1 MQFTRSTLPA
11 MEVPRR
17 SPVRGFLLPSLILA
31 MTLFVSPLSTLG
43 QSVII
48 RAVPAIRASEPP
60 GPAEQNAAPD
70 DGAASAEAPTD
81 GTVPPQGEAAPGPAT
96 KLSKD
101 EIASLKQLLESLP
114 KDRQDEM
121 KAYYKDLGLDLDQAL
136 GIASAASAAAM
147 RFQEAMNTMRELDFA
162 RTPKNVLSARAKLG
176 FGQVPQPDP
185 ATARGSDIAR
195 WVHLQVMAGEWS
207 AFAKFLDNLPQEHAE
222 SIYAAVLQSLNR
234 GNSGMLPEEV
244 LALAEAS
251 PSEPKEWQSQAWA
264 NMLKAAAARNSP
276 GPLLDRIRAGTRFF
290 GTSDSAK
297 RHRTVELLAGAG
309 LLEQAYEFLPP
320 LADARAAGDGDL
332 VLVHARYQAELADK
346 AGQDGGGD
354 EHRDAAWALYS
365 EVATMPRASM
375 TSRREAIRLAVG
387 MMSEMP
393 RASVQPWLT
402 KVFDDDALGPAA
414 LEAIAVRASEVGD
427 AKGSEAEK
435 AQSIL
440 SLKEAVDILLKRE
453 GLDRSVLR
461 VPMRMLTTA
470 LVAEMEQAVNKKGA
484 QQTISVESQ
493 LLVRAIPSDAWL
505 NALEPSLAARAGKA
519 CVEIATVAGETDT
532 ALNLLVSAIRR
543 SPDQAR
549 EIADAFLKAWQ
560 MRLSPKSDV
569 DNDTMMYYFWREYV
583 AQAPLTRGRQRRNLD
598 RLGRLIKTLADIG
611 VDARQL
617 PDIVPV
623 FKACHGITEVYERS
637 DIERVFGSV
646 DQVPAATAATLAA
659 SMAASL
665 NGDWR
670 NRAVQVQQGVKRT
683 DNEIAELV
691 DRGYGLAI
699 ELADRALAAEP
710 DSWRFSVLKAG
721 LAYDRL
727 QFRALK
733 SKGDAAKNAEYRAA
747 AFAAFADAAKRYAA
761 AVTAGTEREDADVYI
776 RWFGAAMG
784 TSQLNFISADELP
797 GEGTAPSDQVDL
809 IRAAINSL
817 PPDIASRQISDFAR
831 AVSSAVSRSDPEVK
845 PRLVKQALRVVG
857 DHPAGAPL
865 RALDELYRDLVKDE
879 IKLRLTL
886 DGDDRVGLNR
896 PFGLLV
902 ALRFTNSVDRETGG
916 FSKYLQTSA
925 YVRVGRQ
932 YQEVNF
938 RDKLQKNIE
947 GALGKGF
954 AIESIGF
961 FDPFMPSRGVVENGQ
976 DGWLEKPLAY
986 VVVSRK
992 DPAAD
997 RLPQINMEMQFED
1010 QTGPVTL
1017 VLPSN
1022 TPPLAVGDQT
1032 SKAHQERPCE
1042 DLKITQVVDPR
1053 DARDRQKDETIKL
1066 EIIARGKGAI
1076 PELSELITGYQ
1087 SAIAGYEIKEGGVE
1101 VRPTSVVQEGGATSG
1116 RFGWGPQKPPEGGY
1130 PEPDAGGMYRLPVER
1145 SWMITYTPTAGPRAS
1160 EFHLAALRDGVH
1172 ATLDSR
1178 YFSDYDLVPVA
1189 GELVPVGRTSMF
1201 WPVALGV
1208 VALLAVVAT
1217 VFVIRRRRPT
1227 PPLPDTAIV
1236 LPDRITP
1243 LSTVMALRRLSST
1256 HAGNLDADRRDLLN
1270 GDIAAIELKYF
1281 GPGNDHD
1288 GNGDL
1293 RQTLERWAKLASSNS
1308 R

>member
-1 MQFTRSTLPA
+1 MQRTQFNNTPPQAQRRPGAWLVMVPTLLFALSVGAISTVA
-11 MEVPRR
+11 
-17 SPVRGFLLPSLILA
+17 
-31 MTLFVSPLSTLG
+31 LG
-43 QSVII
+43 QNVII
-48 RAVPAIRASEPP
+48 RAIPTMKAAEPP
-60 GPAEQNAAPD
+60 VVEDAEPADDAAEPAGPAEDAG
-70 DGAASAEAPTD
+70 GA
-81 GTVPPQGEAAPGPAT
+81 PQGTPAAGKPT
-96 KLSKD
+96 QLSKD
-101 EIASLKQLLESLP
+101 EIAALKLLLDSLP
-114 KDRQDEM
+114 KDRQDEV

-136 GIASAASAAAM
+136 GLASAASATAM

-162 RTPKNVLSARAKLG
+162 RTPKNVLAARAKLG

-185 ATARGSDIAR
+185 STARGPDIAR
-195 WVHLQVMAGEWS
+195 WIHLQVMAGEWA
-207 AFAKFLDNLPQEHAE
+207 AFAQYLASLPPEHAE

-251 PSEPKEWQSQAWA
+251 PGEPKEWQSQAWA

-276 GPLLDRIRAGTRFF
+276 GPMLERVRAGTRFF
-290 GTSDSAK
+290 GTADAAK

-309 LLEQAYEFLPP
+309 LLEQAYGFLPP

-346 AGQDGGGD
+346 AGQGSEG
-354 EHRDAAWALYS
+354 EKHRDAAWSLYA

-375 TSRREAIRLAVG
+375 TARREAIRLAVG
-387 MMSEMP
+387 MMNDMP

-402 KVFDDDALGPAA
+402 RVFADDALGPAA
-414 LEAIAVRASEVGD
+414 LEAIAVRASEIGD
-427 AKGSEAEK
+427 AKGDEAEK
-435 AQSIL
+435 ARSIL
-440 SLKEAVDILLKRE
+440 SLKEAVDILLNRND
-453 GLDRSVLR
+453 LDRSVLR

-470 LVAEMEQAVNKKGA
+470 LVAEMEQAVSKKGGR
-484 QQTISVESQ
+484 QTISVEAQ
-493 LLVRAIPSDAWL
+493 LLVRAIPNDAWL
-505 NALEPSLAARAGKA
+505 DALEPSLAARAGKA

-532 ALNLLVSAIRR
+532 ALNLLASAIHR

-560 MRLSPKSDV
+560 MRLSPKSDI
-569 DNDTMMYYFWREYV
+569 DNDTMIYYFWREYV
-583 AQAPLTRGRQRRNLD
+583 AQAPLTRGRQRRNIE

-611 VDARQL
+611 IDAREL

-623 FKACHGITEVYERS
+623 FKACHGVTEVYERA
-637 DIERVFGSV
+637 DIDRVFGSI

-699 ELADRALAAEP
+699 ELADRALAVEP
-710 DSWRFSVLKAG
+710 DSWRFAVLKAG

-747 AFAAFADAAKRYAA
+747 AFAAFGDAAKRYAQ

-809 IRAAINSL
+809 IRAAINAL
-817 PPDIASRQISDFAR
+817 PPDIAFRQISDFAR

-902 ALRFTNSVDRETGG
+902 SLRFTNSVDRETGG
-916 FSKYLQTSA
+916 FAKYLQTSA

-938 RDKLQKNIE
+938 RDKLQKNLE
-947 GALGKGF
+947 SALAKGF
-954 AIESIGF
+954 TVESIGF
-961 FDPFMPSRGVVENGQ
+961 FDPFMPSRGVVESGQ

-986 VVVSRK
+986 IILSRK

-997 RLPQINMEMQFED
+997 RLPQVSMDMQFED

-1022 TPPLAVGDQT
+1022 TPSLAVGEPP
-1032 SKAHQERPCE
+1032 SGALASRPCE

-1053 DARDRQKDETIKL
+1053 DARDGQKDRAIKL
-1066 EIIARGKGAI
+1066 EVIARGKGAI
-1076 PELSELITGYQ
+1076 PDFADLITGYQ
-1087 SAIAGYEIKEGGVE
+1087 SAIAGYEIKEGGIE
-1101 VRPTSVVQEGGATSG
+1101 ARPTSVVQEGGSTG
-1116 RFGWGPQKPPEGGY
+1116 RNFWGPSKPPEEGY
-1130 PEPDAGGMYRLPVER
+1130 PEPDANGMYRLPVER
-1145 SWMITYTPTAGPRAS
+1145 SWMVTYLPKPGPRAS
-1160 EFHLAALRDGVH
+1160 EFRIAALRDGVH
-1172 ATLDSR
+1172 ATLESR
-1178 YFSDYDLVPVA
+1178 YFSDYDLVPVP
-1189 GELVPVGRTSMF
+1189 GELVPVGRSSLF

-1208 VALLAVVAT
+1208 VAALVIVAT
-1217 VFVIRRRRPT
+1217 VFMIRRRRPAAASSSR
-1227 PPLPDTAIV
+1227 AIA

-1243 LSTVMALRRLSST
+1243 LSTVTALRRLSAA
-1256 HAGNLDADRRDLLN
+1256 HADSLDADRRSRLDS
-1270 GDIAAIELKYF
+1270 DIAAIELKYF
-1281 GPGNDHD
+1281 GPGDSHD
-1288 GNGDL
+1288 SDGDL
-1293 RQTLERWAKLASSNS
+1293 RQTLERWAALASSNG